1 MRVTLPVSMQN
12 PSALQTEI
20 ALIRLLSIYLCSSVI
35 IEENQCEMMT
45 STMGSLL
52 KGVFYDSR

>member
-12 PSALQTEI
+12 PAALQTEI
-20 ALIRLLSIYLCSSVI
+20 ALIRLVSIYLCSSVI

-45 STMGSLL
+45 PSMESLV
-52 KGVFYDSR
+52 KGVFL